1 MDRPRHTIPTITSE
15 LLMLPGV
22 RHAFFTR
29 AGGISQGVYAS
40 LNGGVG
46 SKDSAEAVAEN
57 RARMAFTIGIE
68 PNRFLVPYQVHSRD
82 AVIAEAPWAPDS
94 RPCADAIV
102 TATPGLGLAVTGA
115 DCGVIL
121 LADAAARVIGAA
133 HAGWKGALSGIVE
146 AAVEAMEKLGAVRS
160 RIRAV
165 LGPTIGPDSYEVG
178 ADFVARFIADSKD
191 NARFFR
197 HAHKV
202 GHAWFDLPSYIGMR
216 ARSAGC
222 GQFVNLGLDTYI
234 DDARFFSYRRSVHR
248 NEVDYGRLIA
258 AIALQE

>member
-1 MDRPRHTIPTITSE
+1 MDRPHPTIPTITSE
-15 LLMLPGV
+15 WLIMPGI

-57 RARMAFTIGIE
+57 RARMAFAIGIE
-68 PNRFLVPYQVHSRD
+68 PDRFLVPYQVHSCE
-82 AVIAEAPWAPDS
+82 AVIAEAPWAPHS
-94 RPCADAIV
+94 RPRADAIV
-102 TATPGLGLAVTGA
+102 SATPGLGLAVTGA

-121 LADAAARVIGAA
+121 LADAAAHIIGAA
-133 HAGWKGALSGIVE
+133 HAGWKGALNGIVE
-146 AAVEAMEKLGAVRS
+146 AALEAMEKLGAVRS

-178 ADFVARFIADSKD
+178 ADFVAHFIADSKD

-197 HAHKV
+197 HTEKV
-202 GHAWFDLPSYIGMR
+202 GHALFDLPSYIGMR
-216 ARSAGC
+216 ARNAGC
-222 GQFVNLGLDTYI
+222 GHFVNLGLDTYV

-248 NEVDYGRLIA
+248 NESDYGRLIA
-258 AIALQE
+258 AIALQQ

>member
-1 MDRPRHTIPTITSE
+1 MDKTHPSIPTITSD
-15 LLMLPGV
+15 LLAAPGIT
-22 RHAFFTR
+22 HAFFTR
-29 AGGISQGVYAS
+29 VGGISQGVYAS
-40 LNGGVG
+40 LNGGAG

-57 RARMAFTIGIE
+57 RARMAFAIGID
-68 PNRFLVPYQVHSRD
+68 PDRFLVPFQVHSRD
-82 AVIAEAPWAPDS
+82 AIIAEAPWAPDG
-94 RPCADAIV
+94 RPRGDAIV

-121 LADAAARVIGAA
+121 FADGAAHVIGAA
-133 HAGWKGALSGIVE
+133 HAGWKGALNGIVE
-146 AAVEAMEKLGAVRS
+146 AALEAMEKLGAVRS

-178 ADFVARFIADSKD
+178 TDFIARFIAQSKD

-197 HAHKV
+197 RAEKV
-202 GHAWFDLPSYIGMR
+202 GHALFDLPSYIGMR
-216 ARSAGC
+216 ARNAGC
-222 GQFVNLGLDTYI
+222 SQFVNLGLDTYV

-248 NEVDYGRLIA
+248 NEPDYGRLIA